1 MTSVEPITYE
11 SGRSEGEVL
20 REQPHGRRHKKR
32 MMTKGR
38 SWIST
43 ETLNNLRTAWGN
55 ELS

>member
-1 MTSVEPITYE
+1 MTSVESITTE
-11 SGRSEGEVL
+11 SGRSEGDVL
-20 REQPHGRRHKKR
+20 REQPHGSKHKKR
-32 MMTKGR
+32 RMTKGR